1 MKSIRIALASAASLA
16 LLAGPGLTSSVA
28 VAQTPPTAGAAGWPQ
43 ATSDLK
49 PDPLIRFGRLP
60 NGMRYALMHNATPSG
75 QASFRLRFDAG
86 SLMERDDQQGLAH
99 FLEHMAFNG
108 STHVPTG
115 EMVKMLERIGL
126 AFGADTNA
134 STDFTETIY
143 KFDLPKA
150 DNESLDTGLLLMR
163 DIAGELTIPQSSINS
178 EKGVVLS
185 EERVRDDPNF
195 RAYRAQASF
204 FFPNQLISK
213 RLPIGQVPVIQN
225 ATHDLIADLYDKY
238 YRPDRAT
245 FIAVGDF
252 DVDAMEAKVKARFGD
267 WKNPHPVGSEP
278 MLGAPEKR
286 GLEAKVYSEPGLRT
300 SLQVAWIKPAD
311 LSPDTRAKRRRDM
324 VERLGLAVLDRRLG
338 RIARSD
344 SPPFLAAGA
353 YAGDEEHSA
362 KITGLNINANGTDW
376 KKALD
381 ATVKEEKRL
390 VQYGVLQG
398 ELDREIEDLRAGLK
412 ERAAGQATRRT
423 PNLANGIVNSLDD
436 KLVVTG
442 PAQDLALFE
451 DEVKGLKAD
460 EVDAVLRQTFSGA
473 GPLVFLSTSAPVEGG
488 DSAVLAD
495 FKVADAAPV
504 TAPQAVADKTWPY
517 ESFGA
522 APGKVAE
529 RTTRAD
535 AGVTFIRFAN
545 GVRLTVKP
553 TDFRKDQVQVQVR
566 IGDGKLDLP
575 RTQPSAAWASSAFI
589 EGGLKRV
596 TAEELDQIMTKRIV
610 GASFSVDDNA
620 FTLGGSTR
628 PADLETQMQI
638 LAAFAV
644 DPGFRSEA
652 FDRTQTY
659 FMTLQDQMEATASGV
674 VGRDLAHLMHDGDER
689 WAFPSRQTIAA
700 TKAGDLKSLIG
711 PRLAGGPVE
720 VIVVGDT
727 TVDQAIAA
735 VASTFGALP
744 ARSEPAPAADE
755 RKVSF
760 PPATAQPIS
769 ETHKGRADQGYAVA
783 AWPTTD
789 LFADVR
795 GARMIR
801 VLVNVM
807 QLRLIDTLRVAQGA
821 TYSPNATLEA
831 SEDYPGYGYI
841 AARVEIPPSKIAGFY
856 EQVDKIAAD
865 LRANGPTP
873 DEMKRAVL
881 PRIEALQKAMQT
893 NEFWLTGLEGA
904 QTDPRKLDVLLN
916 QISQLQSITA
926 EDVKKTANKWLVPA
940 KEWRFQVTPEAK
952 QASAQ

>member
-1 MKSIRIALASAASLA
+1 MKSMRIALASAASLA
-16 LLAGPGLTSSVA
+16 LLVGPGLTSA
-28 VAQTPPTAGAAGWPQ
+28 GAAAQTPAAATGWPQ

-60 NGMRYALMHNATPSG
+60 NGMRYALMHNALPTG

-86 SLMERDDQQGLAH
+86 SLMEKDDQQGLAH
-99 FLEHMAFNG
+99 FLEHMAFKG
-108 STHVPTG
+108 SAHVG
-115 EMVKMLERIGL
+115 QDEMVKILERLGL

-134 STDFTETIY
+134 STDFSETIY

-150 DNESLDTGLLLMR
+150 DNESLDTGLMLMR
-163 DIAGELTIPQSSINS
+163 DIAGELTISQSAINS

-185 EERVRDDPNF
+185 EERVRDDPSY
-195 RAYRAQASF
+195 RAYKARAAF
-204 FFPNQLISK
+204 FYGNQLVAK

-225 ATHDLIADLYDKY
+225 ATHDLIADIYDKY

-252 DVDAMEAKVKARFGD
+252 DVDAMEAKVKARFSD
-267 WKNPHPVGSEP
+267 WKNPKPVGPEP
-278 MLGAPEKR
+278 QLGAPEKR
-286 GLEAKVYSEPGLRT
+286 GSEAKVYSEPGLRT
-300 SLQVAWIKPAD
+300 SLQVAWIKPPD
-311 LSPDTRAKRRRDM
+311 LAPDSSAKRRREL
-324 VERLGLAVLDRRLG
+324 VERLGLAVLNRRLG
-338 RIARSD
+338 RLARGD
-344 SPPFLAAGA
+344 NPPFLAAGA

-362 KITGLNINANGTDW
+362 KVSGLNVNANGTEW

-381 ATVKEEKRL
+381 AAVTEEKRA
-390 VQYGVLQG
+390 VQYGVLQS

-412 ERAAGQATRRT
+412 ERAASQTTRRT
-423 PNLANGIVNSLDD
+423 PNLASEIVGSLDD
-436 KLVVTG
+436 KLVVTN
-442 PAQDLALFE
+442 PAQDLAFYE
-451 DEVKGLKAD
+451 GVVKGLKAD
-460 EVDAVLRQTFSGA
+460 EVNAVLRETFSGA
-473 GPLVFLSTSAPVEGG
+473 GPLVFLSTPAAVEGG
-488 DSAVLAD
+488 DGAVLGA

-504 TAPQAVADKTWPY
+504 TAPLAVADKIWPY
-517 ESFGA
+517 DSFG
-522 APGKVAE
+522 APGKVVE
-529 RTTRAD
+529 RKTRAD
-535 AGVTFIRFAN
+535 VGATFIRFAN

-553 TDFRKDQVQVQVR
+553 TDFRKEQVEVQVR
-566 IGDGKLDLP
+566 IGEGRLALP
-575 RTQPSAAWASSAFI
+575 KDKPSAAWASSALI
-589 EGGLKRV
+589 EGGMKKV

-610 GASFSVDDNA
+610 GASFGVDDNA

-628 PADLETQMQI
+628 PADLAAQMQI
-638 LAAFAV
+638 LAAYAA
-644 DPGFRSEA
+644 DPGFRPEA
-652 FDRTQTY
+652 FGRVQTNA
-659 FMTLQDQMEATASGV
+659 MTVHDQLESTASGV
-674 VGRDLAHLMHDGDER
+674 VGRDLNLLMHDGDQR
-689 WAFPSRQTIAA
+689 WAFPSKQTISS
-700 TKAGDLKSLIG
+700 TKADDLKTLIG
-711 PRLAGGPVE
+711 PRLADGATE

-744 ARSEPAPAADE
+744 KRADSAPQAAE

-760 PPATAQPIS
+760 PPPTPQPIN

-795 GARMIR
+795 GARTIR

-807 QLRLIDTLRVAQGA
+807 QLRLIDTLRVAMGA

-841 AARVEIPPSKIAGFY
+841 AARVEVPPARIPEFY
-856 EQVDKIAAD
+856 AKVDEIAAD
-865 LRANGPTP
+865 LKAKGPTE

-881 PRIEALQKAMQT
+881 PRIEALTKAMQT
-893 NEFWLTGLEGA
+893 NEFWVQGLEGA
-904 QTDPRKLDVLLN
+904 QTDPRKLEVVLN

-926 EDVKKTANKWLVPA
+926 DDVKKAANKWLEPA

-952 QASAQ
+952 TASSQ

>member
-1 MKSIRIALASAASLA
+1 MKSMRIALASAASLA
-16 LLAGPGLTSSVA
+16 LLVGPSLTSTAA
-28 VAQTPPTAGAAGWPQ
+28 VAQTRAATGTTGWPQ
-43 ATSDLK
+43 QTSDIK

-86 SLMERDDQQGLAH
+86 SLMEHDDQQGLAH
-99 FLEHMAFNG
+99 FLEHMAFKG
-108 STHVPTG
+108 SAHVG
-115 EMVKMLERIGL
+115 ADEMVKILERIGL

-134 STDFTETIY
+134 STDWTETIY

-150 DNESLDTGLLLMR
+150 DNESVDTGLMLMR
-163 DIAGELTIPQSSINS
+163 DIAGELTISQTAINS

-185 EERVRDDPNF
+185 EERVRDDPSY
-195 RAYRAQASF
+195 RAYKAQAGF

-225 ATHDLIADLYDKY
+225 ATHDLIADIYDKY

-252 DVDAMEAKVKARFGD
+252 DVDAMEAKVKARFSD
-267 WKNPHPVGSEP
+267 WKNPHPVGAEP
-278 MLGAPEKR
+278 QLGSPEKR
-286 GLEAKVYSEPGLRT
+286 GLESKVYSEPGLRT
-300 SLQVAWIKPAD
+300 SLQMAWIKPPD
-311 LSPDTRAKRRRDM
+311 LSPDTRAKRRRDTIEG
-324 VERLGLAVLDRRLG
+324 VGLAVLNRRLG
-338 RIARSD
+338 RITRSD
-344 SPPFLAAGA
+344 SPPFLGA
-353 YAGDEEHSA
+353 SAYSGDETHSA
-362 KITGLNINANGTDW
+362 KITGLNVSANGTDW

-381 ATVKEEKRL
+381 AAVKEQKRL
-390 VQYGVLQG
+390 VQYGVLQS

-412 ERAAGQATRRT
+412 ERAASQSTRRT
-423 PNLANGIVNSLDD
+423 PGLASEIVGSLDD
-436 KLVVTG
+436 KLVVTS
-442 PAQDLALFE
+442 PAQDLQLFE
-451 DEVKGLKAD
+451 DTVKGLKAD
-460 EVDAVLRQTFSGA
+460 EVNAALKTLFSGA
-473 GPLVFLSTSAPVEGG
+473 GPLVFLSTSVPVEGG
-488 DSAVLAD
+488 DNAVLAD

-517 ESFGA
+517 ESFGP
-522 APGKVAE
+522 PGKVVE
-529 RTTRAD
+529 RKVRAD
-535 AGVTFIRFAN
+535 VGATFIRFAN

-553 TDFRKDQVQVQVR
+553 TSFRKDQVQVQVR
-566 IGDGKLDLP
+566 IGDGRLDLP
-575 RTQPSAAWASSAFI
+575 KDKPSAAWASSAFI
-589 EGGLKRV
+589 EGGLKKV

-610 GASFSVDDNA
+610 DARFGVDDNA
-620 FTLGGSTR
+620 FALGGSTR
-628 PADLETQMQI
+628 PADLSAQLQI
-638 LAAFAV
+638 LAAYAA
-644 DPGFRSEA
+644 DPGFRPEA
-652 FDRTQTY
+652 FDRVRTNA
-659 FMTLQDQMEATASGV
+659 MTLQDQMEATASGV
-674 VGRDLAHLMHDGDER
+674 VGRDLGLLMHDGDQR
-689 WAFPSRQTIAA
+689 WAFPSKTTIAS
-700 TKAGDLKSLIG
+700 TKADDLKSLIG
-711 PRLAGGPVE
+711 PRLANGPVE
-720 VIVVGDT
+720 VIVVGDA

-744 ARSEPAPAADE
+744 KRSEPAPAAAE

-760 PPATAQPIS
+760 PPPSPQPIS

-795 GARMIR
+795 GARTIR

-865 LRANGPTP
+865 LKANGPTD

-893 NEFWLTGLEGA
+893 NEFWRDALEGA
-904 QTDPRKLDVLLN
+904 QTDPRKLEVVLN
-916 QISQLQSITA
+916 QIDQLQSITT
-926 EDVKKTANKWLVPA
+926 EDVKKAAVKWLDPA

-952 QASAQ
+952 TAAAQ

>member
-1 MKSIRIALASAASLA
+1 MRFALASAASLA
-16 LLAGPGLTSSVA
+16 LLAAPGLASTGA
-28 VAQTPPTAGAAGWPQ
+28 AAQTPAAAGAAGWPQ
-43 ATSDLK
+43 QTSDLK

-115 EMVKMLERIGL
+115 EMVKRLERIGL

-150 DNESLDTGLLLMR
+150 DSESLDTGLLLMR
-163 DIAGELTIPQSSINS
+163 DIAGELTIPQTSINT

-185 EERVRDDPNF
+185 EERVRDDPSY
-195 RAYRAQASF
+195 RAYKARASF
-204 FFPNQLISK
+204 LFPNQLISK
-213 RLPIGQVPVIQN
+213 RLPIGQVGVIQG
-225 ATHDLIADLYDKY
+225 ATHDLIADIYDKY

-252 DVDAMEAKVKARFGD
+252 DVDAMEAKIKARFGD
-267 WKNPHPVGSEP
+267 WKNPRPVGAEP
-278 MLGAPEKR
+278 QLGAPEKR
-286 GLEAKVYSEPGLRT
+286 GFEAKVYSEPGLRT
-300 SLQVAWIKPAD
+300 SLQVTWIKPPD
-311 LSPDTRAKRRRDM
+311 LSPDTRAKRRREM
-324 VERLGLAVLDRRLG
+324 VERLGLAVLDRRFG
-338 RIARSD
+338 RLARSD
-344 SPPFLAAGA
+344 APPFLAAGA
-353 YAGDEEHSA
+353 YSGDETHSA
-362 KITGLNINANGTDW
+362 KITGLNINANGADW

-381 ATVKEEKRL
+381 AAVKEEKRL
-390 VQYGVLQG
+390 VQYGVLQS

-412 ERAAGQATRRT
+412 ERAASQTTRRT
-423 PNLANGIVNSLDD
+423 PGLASEIVGSLDD
-436 KLVVTG
+436 KLVVTN
-442 PAQDLALFE
+442 PAQDLQLFE
-451 DEVKGLKAD
+451 DSVKGLKAD
-460 EVDAVLRQTFSGA
+460 EVNAAIKTLFSGS
-473 GPLVFLSTSAPVEGG
+473 GPLVFLSTSAQVEGG
-488 DSAVLAD
+488 DAALLAD
-495 FKVADAAPV
+495 FKVADAAAV
-504 TAPQAVADKTWPY
+504 SAPLAVADKTWPY

-522 APGKVAE
+522 PGKVAE
-529 RTTRAD
+529 RRTRAD
-535 AGVTFIRFAN
+535 VGSTFVRFAN

-566 IGDGKLDLP
+566 IGDGRLDLP
-575 RTQPSAAWASSAFI
+575 RDKPSAAWASSAFI
-589 EGGLKRV
+589 EGGLKKV

-610 GASFSVDDNA
+610 GASFGVDDNA
-620 FTLGGSTR
+620 FALGGATR
-628 PADLETQMQI
+628 PADLAAQLQI
-638 LAAFAV
+638 LAAYAV
-644 DPGFRSEA
+644 DPGFRPEA
-652 FDRTQTY
+652 FDRVKINA
-659 FMTLQDQMEATASGV
+659 MTVHDQMEATASGV
-674 VGRDLAHLMHDGDER
+674 VGRDLGLLMHDGDQR
-689 WAFPSRQTIAA
+689 WAFPSKQTIAS
-700 TKAGDLKSLIG
+700 TKADDLKTLIG
-711 PRLAGGPVE
+711 PRLADGPVE

-735 VASTFGALP
+735 VAQTFGALP
-744 ARSEPAPAADE
+744 KRSEADPSPAE

-760 PPATAQPIS
+760 PSPSPQPIN

-795 GARMIR
+795 GARTIR

-841 AARVEIPPSKIAGFY
+841 AARVEIPPSKIPGFY

-865 LRANGPTP
+865 LRASGPTD

-881 PRIEALQKAMQT
+881 PRIETLQKAMQT
-893 NEFWLTGLEGA
+893 NEFWVGSLEGA
-904 QTDPRKLDVLLN
+904 QTDPRKLEVVLN

-926 EDVKKTANKWLVPA
+926 DDVKKAANKWLDTA
-940 KEWRFQVTPEAK
+940 KEWRFQVTPETK
-952 QASAQ
+952 SASAQ

>member
-1 MKSIRIALASAASLA
+1 MKSMRIALASAASLA
-16 LLAGPGLTSSVA
+16 LLVGPSLTSTVA
-28 VAQTPPTAGAAGWPQ
+28 VAQTPAAAGAAGWPQ
-43 ATSDLK
+43 QTSDLK

-115 EMVKMLERIGL
+115 EMVKRLERLGL

-163 DIAGELTIPQSSINS
+163 DIAGELTIPQTSINS

-185 EERVRDDPNF
+185 EERVRDDPSY
-195 RAYRAQASF
+195 RAYKARASF
-204 FFPNQLISK
+204 FYPNQLISK

-225 ATHDLIADLYDKY
+225 ATHDLIADIYDKY

-267 WKNPHPVGSEP
+267 WKNPHPVGPEP
-278 MLGAPEKR
+278 QLGTPPKR
-286 GLEAKVYSEPGLRT
+286 GLETKVYSEPGLRT
-300 SLQVAWIKPAD
+300 SLQMAWIKPAD

-324 VERLGLAVLDRRLG
+324 IERLGLAVLDRRFG
-338 RIARSD
+338 RMARSD

-353 YAGDEEHSA
+353 FSGDETHSA
-362 KITGLNINANGTDW
+362 KVTGLNVNANGTDW

-381 ATVKEEKRL
+381 AAVKEEKRL
-390 VQYGVLQG
+390 VQYGVLQS
-398 ELDREIEDLRAGLK
+398 ELDREIEDLRASLK
-412 ERAAGQATRRT
+412 ERAAGEATRRT
-423 PNLANGIVNSLDD
+423 PGLASEIVGSLDD
-436 KLVVTG
+436 KLVVTS
-442 PAQDLALFE
+442 PAQDLQLYE
-451 DEVKGLKAD
+451 DAVKRLKAD
-460 EVDAVLRQTFSGA
+460 EVNAVIKTLFSGS

-488 DSAVLAD
+488 DGAVMAD

-504 TAPQAVADKTWPY
+504 SAPQAVADKSWPY
-517 ESFGA
+517 ESFGP
-522 APGKVAE
+522 PGKVVE
-529 RTTRAD
+529 RNVRAD
-535 AGVTFIRFAN
+535 VGATFVRFAN

-553 TDFRKDQVQVQVR
+553 TTFRKEQVEVQVR

-575 RTQPSAAWASSAFI
+575 KDRPTAAWASSAFI
-589 EGGLKRV
+589 EGGLKKV

-610 GASFSVDDNA
+610 GASFGVDDNA
-620 FTLGGSTR
+620 FALGGSTR
-628 PADLETQMQI
+628 TADLQAQMQI
-638 LAAFAV
+638 LAAYAA
-644 DPGFRSEA
+644 DPGFRPEA
-652 FDRTQTY
+652 FDRVQTNA
-659 FMTLQDQMEATASGV
+659 MTLQDQMEATASGV
-674 VGRDLAHLMHDGDER
+674 VGRDLARLMHGGDQR
-689 WAFPSRQTIAA
+689 WAFPSNQTINA
-700 TKAGDLKSLIG
+700 TKADDLKSLIG
-711 PRLAGGPVE
+711 PRLADGPVE

-744 ARSEPAPAADE
+744 KRAEPAPAAAE

-760 PPATAQPIS
+760 PPPTAQPIN

-789 LFADVR
+789 LYADVR
-795 GARMIR
+795 GARTIR

-841 AARVEIPPSKIAGFY
+841 AARVEIPPSKIQGFY
-856 EQVDKIAAD
+856 DQVDKIVAD
-865 LRANGPTP
+865 LRANGPTE

-881 PRIEALQKAMQT
+881 PRIEALTKAMQT
-893 NEFWLTGLEGA
+893 NEFWVGSLEGA
-904 QTDPRKLDVLLN
+904 QTDPRKLEVVLN

-926 EDVKKTANKWLVPA
+926 DDVRKAANTWLVPA

-952 QASAQ
+952 TAAAQ